1 MKVSGG
7 LVLLCVAGVLV
18 AGCGGGTT
26 TVTVS
31 GGTSADESSSE
42 AGEIQ
47 EGLESELEEEEA
59 EENGEEPT
67 SSSDCDE
74 KEINSGSRKEGTCIE
89 GDTKVVVADL
99 HSPLKLETLQ
109 AKLLDIE
116 EHKTIQ
122 GTYGESDTANG
133 IFVTFKLK
141 VTNLSH
147 APQEFEEEQT
157 VLFVNESIYT
167 QDFEVQNGIE
177 QDSFLWKAAEIQP
190 SGSVEGT
197 VTFDIPE
204 KIAKKITKEG
214 NLDFLNFGAE
224 YYEPEEFYE
233 QEEIGTIRT
242 YQ

>member
-1 MKVSGG
+1 MKVFGG
-7 LVLLCVAGVLV
+7 LILLCVAGMLV

-31 GGTSADESSSE
+31 DGASADESSSE

-59 EENGEEPT
+59 EESGEGSA

-74 KEINSGSRKEGTCIE
+74 KEINSGARKEGTCTE
-89 GDTKVVVADL
+89 GNTKVVVADL

-109 AKLLDIE
+109 AKLLGIE

-122 GTYGESDTANG
+122 GKFGESDTANG
-133 IFVTFKLK
+133 VFVTFKLE
-141 VTNLSH
+141 VMNLSH
-147 APQEFEEEQT
+147 APQEFEEEQS

-177 QDSFLWKAAEIQP
+177 QNSFLWKAAEIQP
-190 SGSVEGT
+190 GGSVEGT

-204 KIAKKITKEG
+204 KIAKKITDEG
-214 NLDFLNFGAE
+214 NLDFINFGAE
-224 YYEPEEFYE
+224 YFEPEEFFE
-233 QEEIGTIRT
+233 QEEVGTIRT
-242 YQ
+242 YK